1 MVSVSKV
8 GGQVI
13 NKTTEFIG
21 LSADEKP
28 TENVVNGS
36 SFLEI
41 DTLDVYFW
49 DEDTQSW
56 IAP

>member
-21 LSADEKP
+21 LSTDEKP
-28 TENVVNGS
+28 IENVVNGS

-49 DEDTQSW
+49 DSDTQSW